1 MFFVT
6 GSISYL
12 LLSLFVVCSSCGPAG
27 CSFVAVRFVHV
38 MALMVGWMLELK
50 LVVLEV
56 VLDVAGW
63 YWKALGGRTGGR
75 NDGCADWRG
84 GRADARTPVR
94 TLRVFVWGAY
104 YIGVLQ
110 MCIVYLLILLQF
122 VVLYIKQCYAIC
134 RFFCSSLRETSSESS
149 CVGQFSLSF
158 PARASGVLLL
168 ILCHEA
174 RWAEIIPA
182 SSEWGRI

>member
-38 MALMVGWMLELK
+38 MAVMVGWMLELK

-84 GRADARTPVR
+84 GTGRCTHACTDAAVC
-94 TLRVFVWGAY
+94 VVYGAY
-104 YIGVLQ
+104 YIGRLQ
-110 MCIVYLLILLQF
+110 VCIVYLRILFLF

-134 RFFCSSLRETSSESS
+134 SYFCPSLRETSSESS

-158 PARASGVLLL
+158 PARASGV
-168 ILCHEA
+168 
-174 RWAEIIPA
+174 
-182 SSEWGRI
+182 

>member
-12 LLSLFVVCSSCGPAG
+12 LLSLFVVCSFSVLLVG
-27 CSFVAVRFVHV
+27 SFVTVSFVHV

-84 GRADARTPVR
+84 DGQMHARLYGRCVCLFGVPTISVAFRCVLFTYLFCCSLLCCTLSNAMQSVVIFVR
-94 TLRVFVWGAY
+94 VFGKLLRNPRAWDSSHYLSLRVHLAY
-104 YIGVLQ
+104 
-110 MCIVYLLILLQF
+110 
-122 VVLYIKQCYAIC
+122 
-134 RFFCSSLRETSSESS
+134 
-149 CVGQFSLSF
+149 SF
-158 PARASGVLLL
+158 
-168 ILCHEA
+168 
-174 RWAEIIPA
+174 
-182 SSEWGRI
+182 